1 MDMRIQEHIPSWV
14 PDWGISTPTVIAFHN
29 SDDNSFNACKGYPY
43 VPIPSPP
50 EVLLVRGKIVSI
62 VETWIN
68 HPFEKHYFMNP
79 DRGWLAV
86 DFHYEKMIS
95 AVAPGTKHSIT
106 REKVLKALLADGALV
121 WPFRTVTPEN
131 PSNLSD
137 ERVKELLHA
146 YDMWPRIV
154 ANDTTLSGFQKVKE
168 DLKEVQQRSMILQR
182 KRLAGCSGDGG
193 TLGLVPRICMQ
204 KDDHCEIAIL
214 HGSKVPVV
222 IEEVEEGTDRWKVIG
237 QCYLEGAMYGELVDW
252 GEEEGD
258 LFTIV

>member
-14 PDWGISTPTVIAFHN
+14 PDWAISTPTLIAFHN
-29 SDDNSFNACKGYPY
+29 SNNNSFNACRGYPY
-43 VPIPSPP
+43 VPIPSSP
-50 EVLLVRGKIVSI
+50 EELLVRGKIVSI

-79 DRGWLAV
+79 DRGWLAI
-86 DFHYEKMIS
+86 DLHYETMIS

-106 REKVLKALLADGALV
+106 REKVLKALLADGAFV
-121 WPFRTVTPEN
+121 WPSRTVTPEK

-182 KRLAGCSGDGG
+182 KRLAGCPGDSGP
-193 TLGLVPRICMQ
+193 LGLVPRICMQ
-204 KDDHCEIAIL
+204 KDGHCEIAIL

-222 IEEVEEGTDRWKVIG
+222 IEEVGEGTNRWKVIG
-237 QCYLEGAMYGELVDW
+237 QCYLEDAMYGELVDW

-258 LFTIV
+258 IFTIV

>member
-214 HGSKVPVV
+214 HGSKVPVI
-222 IEEVEEGTDRWKVIG
+222 IEEVGDGTDKWKVIG

>member
-1 MDMRIQEHIPSWV
+1 MRIQEHIPSWV
-14 PDWGISTPTVIAFHN
+14 PDWGISTPTVMAFHN
-29 SDDNSFNACKGYPY
+29 SNNNSFNACNGYPY
-43 VPIPSPP
+43 VPIPSSP
-50 EVLLVRGKIVSI
+50 EVLLVQGKIVSI

-95 AVAPGTKHSIT
+95 AVAPGTKHSVT
-106 REKVLKALLADGALV
+106 REKVLKVLLADGAHL
-121 WPFRTVTPEN
+121 WPQQTVTPEK
-131 PSNLSD
+131 PSSLSD

-146 YDMWPRIV
+146 YDMWTRIV
-154 ANDTTLSGFQKVKE
+154 ENDTTLPDFQKVKG
-168 DLKEVQQRSMILQR
+168 DLKELQQRSLIVQQ

-193 TLGLVPRICMQ
+193 PLGFVPRICIQ
-204 KDDHCEIAIL
+204 KDDRCEIAIL
-214 HGSKVPVV
+214 HGSRVPVV
-222 IEEVEEGTDRWKVIG
+222 IEEVGEGTDRWKVIG